1 MKFDAIV
8 IGMGS
13 MGSATA
19 YQLAARKCKVL
30 GLEQF
35 NIGHDF
41 GSAHGI
47 NRIIRLAYF
56 EHSDY
61 VPLLRRAYRL
71 WRELEKVSRER
82 LLFLKGSLDVG
93 PADGVVVP
101 GSLASCKEHRLRH
114 ELLDAREVN
123 RRYRGWRLPSGMGAV
138 FQPQGGFV
146 LCERA
151 VIAYIAAA
159 QALGAD
165 IRAREAVRDWE
176 VRRNE
181 IVVRTDRET
190 YRAKRLVI
198 SAGAWAS
205 KLVETIAARR
215 LAEPQRQVLLWTQ
228 PKSPELFQP
237 ENFPVFNLESAMGR
251 FYGFPAYGI
260 PGFKLGKYYHRREAA
275 DPDRMD
281 RECHPEDE
289 RVLQEAIRAYF
300 PKADGPTMA
309 MKACL
314 FSNSPDKHFV
324 LDRHPEFPQVSVAAG
339 FSGHGFKFASV
350 VGEIMADLA
359 LEGESSRFPDLSL
372 FSIRKARIESD

>member
-1 MKFDAIV
+1 MKYDTIV

-19 YQLAARKCKVL
+19 YQLASRKCKVL

-35 NIGHDF
+35 NIGHDL
-41 GSAHGI
+41 GSGHGI

-61 VPLLRRAYRL
+61 VPLLRRAYGL
-71 WRELEKVSRER
+71 WRELQKLSGER
-82 LLFLKGSLDVG
+82 LLYLNGSLDVG
-93 PADGVVVP
+93 PEDGIVVT
-101 GSLASCKEHRLRH
+101 GSLASCKGHRLKH
-114 ELLDAREVN
+114 ESLDARQLN
-123 RRYRGWRLPSGMGAV
+123 RRYRGWRLPKSMAAV

-151 VIAYIAAA
+151 VIAYITAA

-165 IRAREAVRDWE
+165 IRAREAVRHWE

-181 IVVRTDRET
+181 VIVRTDRET

-198 SAGAWAS
+198 TAGAWAS
-205 KLVETIAARR
+205 KLVNTLRARK

-228 PKSPELFQP
+228 PKSAELFQLD
-237 ENFPVFNLESAMGR
+237 NFPVFNLESPLGR
-251 FYGFPAYGI
+251 FYGFPIFGI
-260 PGFKLGKYYHRREAA
+260 PGFKIGKYYHRREYAY
-275 DPDRMD
+275 PDTMD

-289 RVLQEAIRAYF
+289 RVLREAIGEYF
-300 PKADGPTMA
+300 PAANGPTMA
-309 MKACL
+309 MKTCL

-324 LDRHPEFPQVSVAAG
+324 LDRHPDFPQVSVAAG

-359 LEGESSRFPDLSL
+359 LEGGSSRFPDLSL
-372 FSIRKARIESD
+372 FRIQRPRVESD